1 MYSFVAWIST
11 FIVYLCFLCWA
22 FLSDSMLQYL
32 GITYYPSRY
41 YAVALPAYFLVV
53 YALTAVCYI
62 GWNMMNTLDP
72 EDLGTVY
79 DYDHRRGRALSIGRA
94 PSLFIKCG
102 TQEGIPD
109 IADMDPIEITLLFSQ
124 AKLHPSALR
133 VP

>member
-11 FIVYLCFLCWA
+11 FMVYLCFLCWA
-22 FLSDSMLQYL
+22 LLSDYMLQYL

-41 YAVALPAYFLVV
+41 YAVALPAYFIVV
-53 YALTAVCYI
+53 YVLAAVCYI

-79 DYDHRRGRALSIGRA
+79 DYDHRRGSALSIGKA

-109 IADMDPIEITLLFSQ
+109 IADMDPIEINFLLSP
-124 AKLHPSALR
+124 AKLQR
-133 VP
+133 

>member
-1 MYSFVAWIST
+1 
-11 FIVYLCFLCWA
+11 
-22 FLSDSMLQYL
+22 MLQYL

-41 YAVALPAYFLVV
+41 YAVALPAYFIVV
-53 YALTAVCYI
+53 YVLAAVCYI

-79 DYDHRRGRALSIGRA
+79 DYDHRRGSALSIGKA

-109 IADMDPIEITLLFSQ
+109 IADMDPIEINFLLSP
-124 AKLHPSALR
+124 AKLQR
-133 VP
+133 